1 MKRWLLALLLSLAPG
16 LASAGDGDAPLQF
29 RVAEGD
35 VLNAFHRQGP
45 VAAHLLLSSGR
56 QPRLLVA
63 FPAGNSGVGVWFE
76 ESPVPVRW
84 TLGEM
89 EGIQRSDASGRLLRG
104 IAAEASVDADR
115 LVVRDAV
122 LGSVR
127 VLRDFQLGTAY
138 PTAVATPARVS
149 AHGVTWARARID
161 GAPGYAISIELLDG
175 RVDGGDGT
183 PLVLA
188 PTRKGE
194 PLRLR
199 ITALTGE
206 QPLTPIAA
214 QDLFGAVASRDPRSR
229 QALQFLSYREK
240 FLAGSWRFNTYFGRD
255 TLMALRLLLP
265 DLQPA
270 AIEDGLASV
279 LERLDARGEV
289 AHEEDIGEFALLRRR
304 EDDAPRAATDDMPI
318 YDYAM
323 IDDDLMLAPVAAA
336 YLLDRPQ
343 GRTRAAAFLARTT
356 AAGEPLGAALARN
369 FDCVLRS
376 ARAFSRRP
384 VTGHLLSLKPGRDTG
399 QWRDS
404 QEGLASGRTP
414 YDVNAVLMPAAL
426 DAIARFQRTAL
437 LKPYATAEQRQAFST
452 ARDQAAVWSR
462 QAPPLF
468 RTTLTAAAARE
479 AIVRH
484 AEAQGVDPAPVLASV
499 PHAGL
504 RFDALALD
512 AEGRPIPVLHSDGGF
527 ALLFLEPEADALVTM
542 VETMLRPFPAGLL
555 TGAGLL
561 VANPAYA
568 GAGTAAKFGRTA
580 YHGTVVWSWQQALL
594 AAGLARQL
602 QRDDLPAAARTRLR
616 DAQRRLWRVIDATRA
631 MRTSELWSWSYAA
644 GRYRIEPFGQSSGD
658 ADESNAAQLWST
670 VYLAIPRPAPEDA
683 RHAPEPRRS
692 VPPIVSAVP

>member
-1 MKRWLLALLLSLAPG
+1 MRRWLLVLLFALLPG
-16 LASAGDGDAPLQF
+16 LAPAGDGDAPLRF

-45 VAAHLLLSSGR
+45 IAAHLLLGSGR
-56 QPRLLVA
+56 QPRLLAA

-76 ESPVPVRW
+76 ATAAPVRW
-84 TLGEM
+84 TLGEV
-89 EGIQRSDASGRLLRG
+89 EGIQRPDASGRLLHG
-104 IAAEASVDADR
+104 IAAQASVDADR

-138 PTAVATPARVS
+138 PAAVATPARVS

-161 GAPGYAISIELLDG
+161 GAPGYAISLELLDG

-183 PLVLA
+183 PLVLVPA
-188 PTRKGE
+188 REGE

-206 QPLTPIAA
+206 QPLVPIAA
-214 QDLFGAVASRDPRSR
+214 EDLFGADASRDPRSR

-255 TLMALRLLLP
+255 TLMSLRLLLP
-265 DLQPA
+265 GLQPA

-279 LERLDARGEV
+279 LERLDAQGEV

-304 EDDAPRAATDDMPI
+304 KPGAPGDPADDSPI
-318 YDYAM
+318 YDYTM
-323 IDDDLMLAPVAAA
+323 VDDDLMLAPVAAA
-336 YLLDRPQ
+336 YLLDRPP
-343 GRTRAAAFLARTT
+343 GRARAAAFLARTT
-356 AAGEPLGAALARN
+356 TAGEPLGAALARN
-369 FDCVLRS
+369 FDFVLRS
-376 ARAFSRRP
+376 AQAFSRQP
-384 VTGHLLSLKPGRDTG
+384 VARNLVSLKPGSRVG

-404 QEGLASGRTP
+404 QDGLAGGRYP
-414 YDVNAVLMPAAL
+414 YDVNAVFMPAAL
-426 DAIARFQRTAL
+426 DAIARFEQAGL
-437 LKPYATAEQRQAFST
+437 LRPHATPEQRRAYST
-452 ARDQAAVWSR
+452 ARDQAIVWSR
-462 QAPPLF
+462 RAPPLF
-468 RTTLTAAAARE
+468 RTALTAAAARE

-484 AEAQGVDPAPVLASV
+484 AKAQGIDPAPALDSL
-499 PHAGL
+499 PRTGL

-512 AEGRPIPVLHSDGGF
+512 ARGRPIPVLHSDGGF
-527 ALLFLEPEADALVTM
+527 ALLFLAPEAEALETM
-542 VETMLRPFPAGLL
+542 VDNMLRPFPAGLL

-568 GAGTAAKFGRTA
+568 DTGIVGKFGRTA

-594 AAGLARQL
+594 AAGLTRQL
-602 QRDDLPAAARTRLR
+602 HRHDLPAATRTRLR
-616 DAQRRLWRVIDATRA
+616 EAQRRLWRVIDATRA
-631 MRTSELWSWSYAA
+631 MRTSELWSWSYVD
-644 GRYRIEPFGQSSGD
+644 GRYRAQPFGQGSGD

-670 VYLAIPRPAPEDA
+670 VYLAIPPPAPEGA
-683 RHAPEPRRS
+683 RRGPEPRRS
-692 VPPIVSAVP
+692 DPPTVSARP